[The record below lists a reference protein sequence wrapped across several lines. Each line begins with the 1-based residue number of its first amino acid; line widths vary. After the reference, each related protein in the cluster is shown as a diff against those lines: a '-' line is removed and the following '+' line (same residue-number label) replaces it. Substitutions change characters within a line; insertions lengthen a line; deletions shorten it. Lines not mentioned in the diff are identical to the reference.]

1 MPSGADG
8 KQVRV
13 TAIPQ
18 GDGLSN
24 IESIAT
30 IFGTLAVLSL
40 SGLTPGINYTA
51 QAVVFEGANEGP
63 ALEKTFSTKGEV
75 PSGPVRDIRRPTL
88 TSTAVRLTWSEPSA
102 NHINSP
108 GGITQYFVELRNKE
122 TSNRCGDTV
131 HMQQTV
137 SQDSRVVTF
146 NNLTPFTEY
155 CIRIYPENSFGRARE
170 ASVRSGDYTFSTQE
184 SGECV

>member
-1 MPSGADG
+1 MYVYEHYTVYHYCSIEFY
-8 KQVRV
+8 
-13 TAIPQ
+13 IPHSE
-18 GDGLSN
+18 LL
-24 IESIAT
+24 I
-30 IFGTLAVLSL
+30 IFIFNSFV
-40 SGLTPGINYTA
+40 
-51 QAVVFEGANEGP
+51 
-63 ALEKTFSTKGEV
+63 V
-75 PSGPVRDIRRPTL
+75 PSGPVRNIQRPSL